1 MSKEIE
7 TEMAMHTVATF
18 SGGDKGRCIQVSYS
32 GEIRNV
38 IDTERYIQLT
48 MEEAADLCNTLV
60 SFVREEAERR
70 QELLKTKL
78 LELRTAERNV
88 FTEVMNLPVD
98 MGVMPI
104 IVTMID
110 KYTPVK

>member
-1 MSKEIE
+1 MSNDIE
-7 TEMAMHTVATF
+7 TKMTVHTVTAF

-32 GEIRNV
+32 GETGNG

-48 MEEAADLCNTLV
+48 LKEAAELCNTLV
-60 SFVREEAERR
+60 SFVRKEAEHR

-78 LELRTAERNV
+78 LELRMAERNV